1 MSAAST
7 DSGMKQAL
15 RELNAT
21 DQRRVALLL
30 ADLALPFGDLADL
43 AVRPLRLI
51 AADLRDTEDPTQ
63 IDRIRRQLWDS
74 PALHVTEEPT
84 DAPSWYAYGAVI
96 AWIYAADAL
105 CTSPS
110 DGLTN
115 TYVRLMDLL
124 DEAEN
129 GLMIPGLC
137 DRFEAAVADVLAG
150 NGESV
155 AVLRPEIEAI
165 AQRIDGRA

>member
-1 MSAAST
+1 MRAR
-7 DSGMKQAL
+7 L
-15 RELNAT
+15 RSLNAT
-21 DQRRVALLL
+21 DQRRVALVL

-43 AVRPLRLI
+43 AERPLRLI
-51 AADLRDTEDPTQ
+51 AADLRDTEDPAQ
-63 IDRIRRQLWDS
+63 IDRLRRQLWDS

-84 DAPSWYAYGAVI
+84 ESRSWYAYGAVI

-124 DEAEN
+124 DAAEN
-129 GLMIPGLC
+129 DLTIPGLC
-137 DRFEAAVADVLAG
+137 DRFEAAVSDVLAG
-150 NGESV
+150 NGENV
-155 AVLRPEIEAI
+155 AAVRSEVEAI
-165 AQRIDGRA
+165 AQRIGGHA